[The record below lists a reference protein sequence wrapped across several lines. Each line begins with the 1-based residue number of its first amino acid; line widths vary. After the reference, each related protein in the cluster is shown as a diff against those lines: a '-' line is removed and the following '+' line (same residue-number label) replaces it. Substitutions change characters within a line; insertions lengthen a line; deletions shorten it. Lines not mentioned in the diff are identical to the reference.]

1 MACSLNS
8 GGSMSTGTGEWLS
21 PWTTMRPWGR
31 ATSTACLIAVSRFVP
46 LLFSTPHRHH
56 PPQWLPPLPPI
67 IGRHDY
73 EIAIELLG
81 SGTALLKDVVTH
93 SFPLAQIQEALRTA
107 VDKRTGAIKVQ
118 EVP

>member
-1 MACSLNS
+1 MVEPLYHDATLGS
-8 GGSMSTGTGEWLS
+8 GHLHCLPDCGLQICPPTVFN
-21 PWTTMRPWGR
+21 TTSAP
-31 ATSTACLIAVSRFVP
+31 
-46 LLFSTPHRHH
+46 

-93 SFPLAQIQEALRTA
+93 SFPLAQIQEALRT
-107 VDKRTGAIKVQ
+107 GAIKVQ